1 VAQRRRF
8 VFARSLVLALL
19 VIVGGAWWVVP
30 LPDPPFPDDYS
41 TVVLDADGEVLHAY
55 LAADE
60 QWRFRPDAL
69 EVSPKLLA
77 AVVTFEDK
85 RFYSHPGVDPLAVAR
100 AAWQNVRRRRVVS
113 GASTLSMQVARLMRP
128 KSRHVLNKLVEMLQ
142 ALKLER
148 RYSKDEILSMYL
160 AHAPYGGNIVGAH
173 AASFHYFGRPCSRL
187 TWAEA
192 AMLAV
197 LPKAPGSITPFRNR
211 GELKARRD
219 RLLEELCRSGHFG
232 SATLD
237 ESCREPLPS
246 ALYGMPAV
254 APHLCRR
261 ASRETRRPLVR
272 TTLKASVQGV
282 TERLVSA
289 HASQLAFY
297 GIPNVSALVAET
309 PTGEVRAYVGSPD
322 FADAQHGGQVDGVTA
337 PRSTGSLLKPFLYA
351 LCMDAGT
358 VHPLS
363 LVKDVPVHYGSYE
376 PRNASKWFDGMVQV
390 RDALVRSLNV
400 PPTMLLRDYKV
411 FRFHDFLKR
420 AGMTTLFRGA
430 DDYGL
435 ALILGGAEGTLWDMV
450 TLYRGLGSE
459 GRFGGLTYLDD
470 AEPVHGEQLIS
481 PGSAW
486 MTLNMLTDLR
496 RPDDDGIDWAAF
508 PARRPVAWKSGT
520 SYGRRDGWAVGVTP
534 QWVVGVWVGS
544 FSGEGNPELGGARSA
559 APLLF
564 SILDALPDGGA
575 AAPMWFEKPVNELR
589 EVLLCRDT
597 GYRAGPDCPHTV
609 AAEVPCEAPPL
620 RQCPYHRAFYV
631 DPETGYEVC
640 SRCWNDPDSALRDV
654 RLVFPP
660 DATQYMRRNGHLL
673 ASRPMHNPECCVLA
687 GADPVRIAYPTD
699 GADLVVPRDLD
710 GAREK
715 VTARAAHGTAGA
727 ELFWY
732 VDGQYLGTTCGYHAK
747 PLTLGRGRHELQ
759 VIDHDGHADRVTF
772 TVACR

>member
-1 VAQRRRF
+1 VAAAG
-8 VFARSLVLALL
+8 VVWLA
-19 VIVGGAWWVVP
+19 VP
-30 LPDPPFPDDYS
+30 LPEPPFPDDYS
-41 TVVLDADGEVLHAY
+41 TVVLDADGGLLHAY
-55 LAADE
+55 LAGDE
-60 QWRFRPDAL
+60 QWRFCPDAL
-69 EVSPKLLA
+69 EVSPKLFA

-85 RFYSHPGVDPLAVAR
+85 RFNEHPGVDPLAVAR
-100 AAWQNVRRRRVVS
+100 ALWQNVRHRKVVS

-128 KSRHVLNKLVEMLQ
+128 KSRTVFSKLLEMVQ

-148 RYSKDEILSMYL
+148 RYSKAEILSLYL

-173 AASFHYFGRPCSRL
+173 AASFRYFGRPSSRL

-192 AMLAV
+192 ATLAV
-197 LPKAPGSITPFRNR
+197 LPKAPGTVNLSRNR
-211 GELKARRD
+211 SEFKARRD
-219 RLLEELCRSGHFG
+219 RLLHELCRRGHFATG
-232 SATLD
+232 TLD
-237 ESCREPLPS
+237 ESLCEQLPS
-246 ALYGMPAV
+246 GLWPMPSV

-261 ASRETRRPLVR
+261 GAQEAGQSVIH
-272 TTLKASVQGV
+272 TTLNAPIQEQI
-282 TERLVSA
+282 ERLVTA
-289 HASQLAFY
+289 HAAHVSYY
-297 GIPNVSALVAET
+297 GIPNVSALVVET
-309 PTGEVRAYVGSPD
+309 ATGYVRAYVGSSD
-322 FADAQHGGQVDGVTA
+322 FFDARDGGQVDGVTA

-351 LCMDAGT
+351 LCMDAGA

-376 PRNASKWFDGMVQV
+376 PQNASKWFDGMVQA

-400 PPTMLLRDYKV
+400 PPTILLRDYKV

-420 AGMTTLFRGA
+420 AGMTTLFRDA

-450 TLYRGLGSE
+450 ALYRGLGTE
-459 GRFGGLTYLDD
+459 GRFGDLSYLDGV
-470 AEPVHGEQLIS
+470 EPVDGERLLS

-496 RPDDDGIDWAAF
+496 RPDDDGVDWTVF

-534 QWVVGVWVGS
+534 SWVVGVWVGS

-564 SILDALPDGGA
+564 SIFDALPDAGA
-575 AAPMWFEKPVNELR
+575 TAPAWFEKPLNELR
-589 EVLLCRDT
+589 TVLLCRDT
-597 GYRAGPDCPHTV
+597 GYRAGPDCPNTV
-609 AAEVPCEAPPL
+609 AAGMPCEAPPL
-620 RQCPYHRAFYV
+620 PRCPYHRVYFV
-631 DPETGYEVC
+631 HPETGCEVC
-640 SRCWNDPDSALRDV
+640 SRCWKDRDSAHRDV

-660 DATQYMRRNGHLL
+660 DAGQCMRRNGHLL
-673 ASRPMHNPECCVLA
+673 DGRPMHNPNCSVFA
-687 GADPVRIAYPTD
+687 GTDPVQIAYPTD
-699 GADLVVPRDLD
+699 GANLVVPRDLD
-710 GAREK
+710 GTHEK
-715 VTARAAHGTAGA
+715 VTARAAHGTAA
-727 ELFWY
+727 TELFWY